1 MKLYKKIFALLLALL
16 ISASLLC
23 GCSLNS
29 DENKAEYVKVI
40 ANMYHC
46 LNNAELGDFDSC
58 LPDHIWDYYES
69 ERGYSRD
76 DIKAIYDESFSDYY
90 LYQPD
95 EYDPN
100 IAEKY
105 TNVKASRPT
114 ADAKDVIMDLLVN
127 SCGMDESEVDKIVEV
142 RYGDASIAETVGTNI
157 EWLILI
163 DGEWYAYNMIL
174 IMAFVVG

>member
-46 LNNAELGDFDSC
+46 LNNKEAGDFDSC

-105 TNVKASRPT
+105 TYVKATKIDKEDKAR
-114 ADAKDVIMDLLVN
+114 VLDLLVN
-127 SCGMDESEVDKIVEV
+127 TFGMDEDQIEKIIEVRYANADIVEV
-142 RYGDASIAETVGTNI
+142 YGTNHA
-157 EWLILI
+157 WLVLI
-163 DGEWYAYNMIL
+163 DGKWYTYSMMYFMSLIL
-174 IMAFVVG
+174 R